1 MVPEKPPRRS
11 KTNKEPVTID
21 LTADESAAVAEP
33 VRANDTDEVTPPA
46 EKPERI
52 TDDATSVTE
61 GDERSSTAD
70 EPASTAHAAV
80 DTSPTETPRFDDA
93 EPTSELKAASPA
105 DPTPEPTQSPKP
117 EPEAEPEPDLETERS
132 SAAWQSAAAPQ
143 PGPVTQERLPARS
156 APSTST
162 LVASGIFGGIVALLL
177 AGSMQYAGYLP
188 GATPAQPQADPEIS
202 AELASIRQEV
212 AALANRPV
220 EPPADLANRI
230 AALESSASSGPSDEL
245 TQRLST
251 LEGELADLKS
261 AAETGAAAN
270 ADLAG
275 RLQEAETRLND
286 RGPEQQAARAVAA
299 AALKGAIDRGGSFEA
314 ELKTYETVAGGD
326 AAVADLQP
334 FAARGVLSRVELQ
347 RQASAVA
354 DSMIEAVSQPDPDQG
369 IASRLLSSAMSVV
382 KVRRV
387 GDVEG
392 DTPDAVVARFED
404 SLRSGDLSAAA
415 REWDT
420 LPEPAKTASQA
431 FKQELD
437 ARIQVENLVGGALT
451 RAIAGTQG

>member
-21 LTADESAAVAEP
+21 LTADEKAAVAEP
-33 VRANDTDEVTPPA
+33 VRANDSDEVTPPA
-46 EKPERI
+46 ETPERI
-52 TDDATSVTE
+52 ADEATTVTE
-61 GDERSSTAD
+61 GNKPASTVD
-70 EPASTAHAAV
+70 EPADTAEVAV
-80 DTSPTETPRFDDA
+80 DTSPTDTPRFDDVEQA
-93 EPTSELKAASPA
+93 RDFEAASPA
-105 DPTPEPTQSPKP
+105 DPTPEPTSTPKP
-117 EPEAEPEPDLETERS
+117 EPGPEPEPDLESGHS

-143 PGPVTQERLPARS
+143 PNPVTEERHPKRQ

-188 GATPAQPQADPEIS
+188 GATPTQPQADPEMS
-202 AELASIRQEV
+202 AELASLRQEV
-212 AALANRPV
+212 ATLANRPV

-245 TQRLST
+245 TQRIAT

-261 AAETGAAAN
+261 EAQTNASAN

-334 FAARGVLSRVELQ
+334 FAARGVLSRIELQ
-347 RQASAVA
+347 RQASTVA

-404 SLRSGDLSAAA
+404 SLRSGDLPAAA
-415 REWDT
+415 REWDA
-420 LPEPAKTASQA
+420 LPEPAKTASQE